1 MENFLRYKEYWQEVE
16 SGISAVANDVDYSN
30 EVKKEYECRKN
41 NEGKKSQAHFAETSE
56 PLLLS
61 MRQTELFHDLDD
73 FEQVMC
79 VNVKG
84 VTLGI
89 KHTTTPMK
97 IPRATGCII
106 TTTSVA
112 GVSGGMGPHA
122 YTTSKH
128 AIVGLT
134 KNTACEL
141 GRYGIR
147 VNCISPF
154 RVATTMLVNAW
165 RDDENEC
172 MNFGIPSPAEVDQM
186 EEFVTGLT
194 NLKDPTMRCEREVE
208 GDLRLPDLEGR
219 DDKKTKTEGLRKR
232 EKIEEANCE
241 CQVRKKKSI
250 EL

>member
-1 MENFLRYKEYWQEVE
+1 
-16 SGISAVANDVDYSN
+16 
-30 EVKKEYECRKN
+30 
-41 NEGKKSQAHFAETSE
+41 
-56 PLLLS
+56 
-61 MRQTELFHDLDD
+61 
-73 FEQVMC
+73 MC

-84 VTLGI
+84 VALGI
-89 KHTTTPMK
+89 KHMTPMK

-106 TTTSVA
+106 STTSVA

-147 VNCISPF
+147 VNCILPF
-154 RVATTMLVNAW
+154 GVAKTMLMNAW
-165 RDDENEC
+165 RDDGNEC
-172 MNFGIPSPAEVDQM
+172 MNFGILSPAEVDQM
-186 EEFVTGLT
+186 EEFVRGLT

-208 GDLRLPDLEGR
+208 GDLRLRDLERR

-232 EKIEEANCE
+232 EKIE
-241 CQVRKKKSI
+241 
-250 EL
+250 

>member
-1 MENFLRYKEYWQEVE
+1 MGCFT
-16 SGISAVANDVDYSN
+16 
-30 EVKKEYECRKN
+30 
-41 NEGKKSQAHFAETSE
+41 SQ
-56 PLLLS
+56 
-61 MRQTELFHDLDD
+61 ELFHDLDD

-194 NLKDPTMRCEREVE
+194 NLKDPTMRSFGEVQSKATMLKVDNIIPLVCRYVIPKGYNIFE
-208 GDLRLPDLEGR
+208 NSLNFLP
-219 DDKKTKTEGLRKR
+219 
-232 EKIEEANCE
+232 I
-241 CQVRKKKSI
+241 
-250 EL
+250 